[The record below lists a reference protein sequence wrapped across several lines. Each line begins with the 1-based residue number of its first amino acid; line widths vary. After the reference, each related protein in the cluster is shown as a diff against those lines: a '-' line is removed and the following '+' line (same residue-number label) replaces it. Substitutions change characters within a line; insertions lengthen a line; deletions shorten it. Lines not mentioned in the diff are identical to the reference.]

1 MLNHQRTCDIEK
13 TSLTQG
19 LNGVEMELLIWTG
32 AILSIL
38 GLVGLF
44 WCIKTVL
51 KAKKSAISDEELRS
65 SLQKVVPLNMAS
77 LFLSAI
83 GLMLVVL
90 GIML

>member
-1 MLNHQRTCDIEK
+1 
-13 TSLTQG
+13 
-19 LNGVEMELLIWTG
+19 MEILIWFG
-32 AILSIL
+32 SILSLL

-51 KAKKSAISDEELRS
+51 RAKKATVSDKELRM
-65 SLQKVVPLNMAS
+65 SLQKVVPFNMAA

-83 GLMLVVL
+83 GLMLVIL

>member
-1 MLNHQRTCDIEK
+1 
-13 TSLTQG
+13 
-19 LNGVEMELLIWTG
+19 MELLIWIGTV
-32 AILSIL
+32 LSIL

-44 WCIKTVL
+44 CCIKAVL
-51 KAKKSAISDEELRS
+51 QAKKSAVSDEALRS

-83 GLMLVVL
+83 GLMLVIL

>member
-1 MLNHQRTCDIEK
+1 
-13 TSLTQG
+13 
-19 LNGVEMELLIWTG
+19 MELLIWIG
-32 AILSIL
+32 SILSIL
-38 GLVGLF
+38 GLFGLF

-51 KAKKSAISDEELRS
+51 KAKKSAVSDEELRS

-83 GLMLVVL
+83 GLMLVIL